1 MSTTQRKRHS
11 GTSSNSR
18 RTSKR
23 RRHRY
28 TSSRMENETVQVLD
42 NSMLDSAEVVDLTR
56 DASEPVVVDLTNND
70 SMTLFSLGPRSRR
83 SGGSESYVVSSDEE
97 ETAAEEVY
105 MADRPRL
112 EFPPPTYSSTS
123 RATPGNIICPIC
135 MDSHTEIIQSGRL
148 LVSTKCGHLFCSQCL
163 RDAIKQAHTCPTCR
177 MKLNHKQYHPIYI

>member
-70 SMTLFSLGPRSRR
+70 SVVVPGADGPVEVKVMLLAVMKRKLQQKRFIWQIDQDLSFHHLRTVALQGPHQETLSVQSAWILIQ
-83 SGGSESYVVSSDEE
+83 
-97 ETAAEEVY
+97 
-105 MADRPRL
+105 RL
-112 EFPPPTYSSTS
+112 FKVDV
-123 RATPGNIICPIC
+123 C
-135 MDSHTEIIQSGRL
+135 
-148 LVSTKCGHLFCSQCL
+148 
-163 RDAIKQAHTCPTCR
+163 
-177 MKLNHKQYHPIYI
+177 

>member
-42 NSMLDSAEVVDLTR
+42 NSMLDS
-56 DASEPVVVDLTNND
+56 
-70 SMTLFSLGPRSRR
+70 PRSRR